1 MEAAAA
7 AASAGGGGDHGFSFI
22 SCKGA
27 QFRAGERRQKRP
39 ILQEVCTAG
48 KNNDENVQ
56 CSDYE
61 VQKRRGETAL
71 ILTVMS
77 PPTAGDY
84 GLIQKVMMGRN
95 SKQWGEEEEEMET
108 LSPADSDSLSSRNI
122 YTNPHSTVVVLRR
135 TRASRTSESGPFGA
149 SASVTMLEG
158 DTAGAAAASSAASAR
173 SAASGPSSKWRLPLV
188 CLLLAAFSVAVVAP
202 AFAALSRHDRDARG
216 GGGGV
221 VRSPVSDS
229 GKQARHNFRHS
240 KAPMRIGAVT
250 RDFSVAPWI

>member
-1 MEAAAA
+1 
-7 AASAGGGGDHGFSFI
+7 
-22 SCKGA
+22 
-27 QFRAGERRQKRP
+27 
-39 ILQEVCTAG
+39 
-48 KNNDENVQ
+48 
-56 CSDYE
+56 
-61 VQKRRGETAL
+61 
-71 ILTVMS
+71 
-77 PPTAGDY
+77 
-84 GLIQKVMMGRN
+84 
-95 SKQWGEEEEEMET
+95 MET

-229 GKQARHNFRHS
+229 GKQARRNFRHS